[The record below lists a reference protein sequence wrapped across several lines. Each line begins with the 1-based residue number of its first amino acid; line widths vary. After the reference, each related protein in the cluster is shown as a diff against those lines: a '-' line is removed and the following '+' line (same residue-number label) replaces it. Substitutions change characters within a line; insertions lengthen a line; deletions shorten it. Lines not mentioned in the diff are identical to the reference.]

1 MVTLG
6 SNSLKKLKE
15 LITSAVM
22 AGVFIFVSG
31 IVGFSHVM
39 GWFSTFCFYFHL
51 IPFGIAFS
59 SRNGGFIILAYYLLL
74 WVVLTL
80 FFLGAIRLFV
90 IIFKRS
96 A

>member
-1 MVTLG
+1 
-6 SNSLKKLKE
+6 
-15 LITSAVM
+15 M
-22 AGVFIFVSG
+22 AGALIFLSG
-31 IVGFSHVM
+31 IVGFSHLM
-39 GWFSTFCFYFHL
+39 GRFSTFCFYFHL

-80 FFLGAIRLFV
+80 FFLGVIRLFA